1 MSKFYYVYVL
11 RSHKDGLFYI
21 GSTFDMKARFKLHNA
36 GRVQSTRPRR
46 PFDLAFYEAYRNV
59 ADAKRREAYLKTSKG
74 KATLQV
80 MLCEFLKE
88 SQ

>member
-21 GSTFDMKARFKLHNA
+21 GSTFDLKARFKLHNA

-46 PFDLAFYEAYRNV
+46 PFDLAFYEAY
-59 ADAKRREAYLKTSKG
+59 LKTSKG

-80 MLCEFLKE
+80 MLCEFLEE